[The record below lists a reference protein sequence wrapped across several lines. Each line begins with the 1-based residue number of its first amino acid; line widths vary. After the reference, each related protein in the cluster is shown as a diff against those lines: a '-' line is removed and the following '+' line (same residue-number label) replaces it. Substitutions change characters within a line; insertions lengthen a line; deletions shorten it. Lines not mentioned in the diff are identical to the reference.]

1 MLLSNQHSTEE
12 LLNKEILFLPSWVL
26 QTGEYAAFDSK
37 RCYVSVNCVDKTVFK
52 LVAKYMVCFSGNFED
67 VAVYRNF
74 RNWISDMF
82 LCMLY
87 LEGTM
92 ILLFIQ
98 LCEKNFFY
106 L

>member
-12 LLNKEILFLPSWVL
+12 LLNRDKQILFLPSWVL
-26 QTGEYAAFDSK
+26 QTGEYAAFSSK
-37 RCYVSVNCVDKTVFK
+37 RCYVSVNCVDKSVLK

-67 VAVYRNF
+67 VTVYRNF
-74 RNWISDMF
+74 RNWISGMF
-82 LCMLY
+82 
-87 LEGTM
+87 
-92 ILLFIQ
+92 LLFIQ